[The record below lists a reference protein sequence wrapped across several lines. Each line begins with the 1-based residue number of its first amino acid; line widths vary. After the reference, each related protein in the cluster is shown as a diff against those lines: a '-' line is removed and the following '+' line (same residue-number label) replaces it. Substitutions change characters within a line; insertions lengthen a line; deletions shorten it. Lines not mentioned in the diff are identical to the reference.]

1 MLQGT
6 RNGFSCD
13 GEWYGAKEDAR
24 LLHVSGGLK
33 WLLGETFAFL
43 HSRSTSYKALRSEQY
58 LTSLPYML
66 GVVIAACISLCP
78 LIAAESMELPSLSA
92 LSISLQH
99 LNYPDYR
106 PLPCSHSDCYC
117 AAGVL
122 QRASNGEFSAP
133 TLLPGHTHL
142 PPPDANLSFLFLT

>member
-1 MLQGT
+1 MLQAC
-6 RNGFSCD
+6 FFV
-13 GEWYGAKEDAR
+13 
-24 LLHVSGGLK
+24 L
-33 WLLGETFAFL
+33 L
-43 HSRSTSYKALRSEQY
+43 HSRNTSYKTLRSGQY
-58 LTSLPYML
+58 LTSLL
-66 GVVIAACISLCP
+66 GLVIAACISLCP

-122 QRASNGEFSAP
+122 QRASSGEFSAP
-133 TLLPGHTHL
+133 TPLPGKTHL
-142 PPPDANLSFLFLT
+142 PTPDANLTFLFLTSTLIVEF